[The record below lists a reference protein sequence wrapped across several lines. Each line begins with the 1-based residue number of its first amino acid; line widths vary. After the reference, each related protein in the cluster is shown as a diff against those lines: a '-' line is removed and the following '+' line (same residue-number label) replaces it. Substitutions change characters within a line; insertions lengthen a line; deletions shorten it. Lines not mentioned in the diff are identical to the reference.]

1 MDGLCID
8 SIRLHNNL
16 EWTIM
21 DSKQQIM
28 DSIWTLQ
35 DCIIILNGLFWIV
48 NNKEWTLYIL
58 YKVAQ

>member
-35 DCIIILNGLFWIV
+35 GCTIILNGLFWIV